1 MATPLFALIDCN
13 NFFVSCERVFNPG
26 LEGEP
31 VVVLSSNDGCVVAR
45 SNEAR
50 AIGVPMGAP
59 AFKHK
64 ELFHRE
70 KVIQFSANFE
80 LYGDM
85 SRRITEILTSIT
97 PRLEVYSIDESF
109 LDISQLDI
117 PDYSTWGKQVRE
129 SILKWTGIPTR
140 VGIAPTKTLAKLAS
154 ELTKSDPDRRGV
166 RLIATDDGQDLRT
179 CLSQTPIESVWGIGW
194 ALAPKLR
201 AMGFNTAQDIALLSP
216 AAARQCFGSVHGERL
231 ARELNGQSCLP
242 LERIHQETKSIS
254 VTRTFGADTNE
265 VHIVESALANFT
277 AKAAARMRRQ
287 DFTTQ
292 RMSIFA
298 TTSRHKPGYKH
309 WKLERKLDEPILDTG
324 KLINEA
330 LSMFGELYE
339 PRTMYHRGG
348 VTLSSLRP
356 DGALQTDLLGYVHP
370 QEVTKARARLK
381 AVDSLNKRFQ
391 KNVVRYATEDLST
404 SWQPL
409 RRLHSPHYT
418 TSWQDLPK
426 VVVN

>member
-1 MATPLFALIDCN
+1 MTELLFALIDCN
-13 NFFVSCERVFNPG
+13 NFFVSCERVFRPD
-26 LEGEP
+26 LEGKP

-50 AIGVPMGAP
+50 AIGIPMGAP
-59 AFKHK
+59 AFKYK
-64 ELFHRE
+64 ELFKKE
-70 KVIQFSANFE
+70 GVIQFSANFE

-109 LDISQLDI
+109 LDVSQLDI
-117 PDYSTWGKQVRE
+117 NDYEAWGRQVRE
-129 SILKWTGIPTR
+129 TVLKWTGVPTR

-166 RLIATDDGQDLRT
+166 QLIAPLDKDALQA
-179 CLSQTPIESVWGIGW
+179 CLSKTPIESVWGIGW

-201 AMGFNTAQDIALLSP
+201 ARGFNTAWDVASLSS

-231 ARELNGQSCLP
+231 MRELSGQSCLP
-242 LERIHQETKSIS
+242 LEGIHQETKSIS
-254 VTRTFGADTNE
+254 VTRTFGADTSE
-265 VHIVESALANFT
+265 PHVVESALANFM
-277 AKAAARMRRQ
+277 AKAAVRMRRQ
-287 DFTTQ
+287 NLTTQ
-292 RMSIFA
+292 RISIFA
-298 TTSRHKPGYKH
+298 TTSRHKPGYRQ
-309 WKLERKLDEPILDTG
+309 WKLERKLSEPLLDTG

-330 LSMFGELYE
+330 LSMFGEFYE
-339 PRTMYHRGG
+339 PGMMYHRAG
-348 VTLSSLRP
+348 VTLNSLRLQ
-356 DGALQTDLLGYVHP
+356 GALQTDLLGYVHP
-370 QEVTKARARLK
+370 EESTKAKARLQ
-381 AVDSLNKRFQ
+381 AVDGLNKRFQ
-391 KNVVRYATEDLST
+391 KNVVRYATEDLAT

-426 VVVN
+426 VVVK